1 MSKLSNSLKAFI
13 NAPHVRPNTTPA
25 PKNIRSVYE
34 KIAQDASSKQ
44 VGLPAWLTATTAAT
58 MTLNSPQSMLELYGL
73 ATSPPIKNSTA
84 EPSTHDLWTAELMRE
99 IGLKCIG
106 LNGVPR
112 TINTLGEFFAGLPT
126 PIQESL
132 KRREPRRH
140 LTKDAI
146 ERTTGRGHKLWE
158 SVYRPFSQKLTDKL
172 AQSHPDLPVFIIEGE
187 YGALFSDPPSPS
199 PDVPNVGRV
208 LMSILAVSVLRTQT
222 GVGPQVVSHIFGLR
236 KAYEDGTAEAE
247 EKVEGGEWL
256 AGNEGSEWLLARV
269 DEVVEAIGHN
279 FAQGY
284 GEPKAKL

>member
-13 NAPHVRPNTTPA
+13 NAPHVRPNTTRA

-73 ATSPPIKNSTA
+73 ATSPSIKSSSKLRNH
-84 EPSTHDLWTAELMRE
+84 EIWTAELMRE

-112 TINTLGEFFAGLPT
+112 TINTLGEFFSGLPAS
-126 PIQESL
+126 IQESL
-132 KRREPRRH
+132 KQRKPRRH
-140 LTKDAI
+140 LTKNAI
-146 ERTTGRGHKLWE
+146 EQTTERGNKLWE

-199 PDVPNVGRV
+199 PDIPNVGRV

-269 DEVVEAIGHN
+269 DEVVDAIGHN

-284 GEPKAKL
+284 GELKAKL